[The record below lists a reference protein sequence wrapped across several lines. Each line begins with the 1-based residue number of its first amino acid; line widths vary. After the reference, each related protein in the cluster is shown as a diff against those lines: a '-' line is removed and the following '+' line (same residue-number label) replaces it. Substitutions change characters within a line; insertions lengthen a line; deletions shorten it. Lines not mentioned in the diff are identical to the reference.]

1 MPQIFKDR
9 RNVEELIKKESITK
23 AEVRVDTIRS
33 FSTIE
38 LSESLNRL
46 TQIYS
51 VDDRIGFVLRLLR
64 TGIKDRSYH
73 VAIISELKKL
83 VDELQKLAKDPD
95 INRELFD
102 RCMRDIQNVIR
113 TNTWP
118 IGYDELIR
126 SLSEFRVKMYII
138 EERALMVVNEQFKR
152 LLSEYPEL
160 YPDVPI
166 QYTSQDEEAVRSIS
180 LSEFAQMIDLSYRLL
195 KNLEMQRYQDARD
208 IISKLREMMNLFIEE
223 ESENPKDII
232 GYAKYILSLFLKASN
247 DQLERGKD
255 VLKFS
260 VVFQIVIRLFIIR
273 LKIDYPGDSDR
284 VKARSDLYKS
294 K

>member
-1 MPQIFKDR
+1 
-9 RNVEELIKKESITK
+9 
-23 AEVRVDTIRS
+23 
-33 FSTIE
+33 
-38 LSESLNRL
+38 
-46 TQIYS
+46 
-51 VDDRIGFVLRLLR
+51 
-64 TGIKDRSYH
+64 
-73 VAIISELKKL
+73 ELKKL

-195 KNLEMQRYQDARD
+195 KNLEMQRYQDAKD
-208 IISKLREMMNLFIEE
+208 SISKLREMMNLFIEE

>member
-223 ESENPKDII
+223 ESKNPKDII